1 MFRPYEYMTLS
12 QVNVVKTIAF
22 ASVVISIVMSLI
34 MSYARKKE
42 ADIALVILSI
52 CIPVLGLILGVIYRV
67 RQEKNIDISNVFLL
81 ASISSIFAIIII
93 TIYYFLF
100 MF

>member
-1 MFRPYEYMTLS
+1 MTLS